1 MKRSREAAKYIL
13 SDFISAAVA
22 WFLFNWLRYEEM
34 AVYEGATSFTNY
46 LSYTP
51 VIKGQLIIPFF
62 WLALYYFSGY
72 YNKWLA
78 KSRLTELF
86 STFVTVL
93 IGVVFIFFVV
103 VLNDLP
109 RSFHVYYELFFSLF
123 GLQFLMTYIPRLAIT
138 QSGIRKI
145 NSQGNGQRKF

>member
-51 VIKGQLIIPFF
+51 VIKGQLIIQFF
-62 WLALYYFSGY
+62 WLDLYYLLGY
-72 YNKWLA
+72 YNKW
-78 KSRLTELF
+78 
-86 STFVTVL
+86 
-93 IGVVFIFFVV
+93 
-103 VLNDLP
+103 
-109 RSFHVYYELFFSLF
+109 VY
-123 GLQFLMTYIPRLAIT
+123 
-138 QSGIRKI
+138 K
-145 NSQGNGQRKF
+145 